1 MNFEKL
7 KNCQQCWY
15 KPIKKKLSERSG
27 KLIHLNY
34 VNASYHVM
42 RETTYPANDNRTQEF
57 CWAKTK

>member
-57 CWAKTK
+57 C